1 MVVGS
6 PASSVPPGG
15 TSLLV
20 LARVVGPVLLDLVV
34 VVVGV
39 SVVVGVVLP
48 SMGVLFGIPVNYFD
62 EIGCGDCEGIST

>member
-6 PASSVPPGG
+6 SATSVTPGG

-20 LARVVGPVLLDLVV
+20 LAGVVGPVLLSLVV

-48 SMGVLFGIPVNYFD
+48 AMGVLFRIPVNYCG
-62 EIGCGDCEGIST
+62 EIGYEDCEGISM

>member
-6 PASSVPPGG
+6 SATPVTPGG

-20 LARVVGPVLLDLVV
+20 LAGVVGPVLLRWVV

-39 SVVVGVVLP
+39 SVVVRVVLP
-48 SMGVLFGIPVNYFD
+48 AVGIFFRVPVSYCVMLAMKKK
-62 EIGCGDCEGIST
+62 E